1 MFLVY
6 CTVTFIYFCHCE
18 RTQIIHP
25 LLYQFNNAATEE
37 FVQDT
42 KAVSCYIK
50 LSDID
55 STFTI

>member
-1 MFLVY
+1 M
-6 CTVTFIYFCHCE
+6 
-18 RTQIIHP
+18 IHP
-25 LLYQFNNAATEE
+25 LLYQFNNATTEE

-42 KAVSCYIK
+42 KAMSCYIK